1 MNVLFLSL
9 EILHDF
15 PTKMWYKIHIER
27 RKERAQ
33 KNGANANSKC
43 EMMCQRKRQAY
54 TEKCERTV
62 MTIKFYCFYYSD
74 VKIILNQD
82 TFHFISFHLAMTL
95 VCCYENEFA
104 CREMRILTDGEK
116 KFKSHWFGQSEKG
129 KKMETLSSGQLKTQ
143 ISCSK
148 RDQNGMPKKT
158 LLPNCDC

>member
-15 PTKMWYKIHIER
+15 PTKMWYKMHIER
-27 RKERAQ
+27 RKEREST
-33 KNGANANSKC
+33 KKSGANANSKC
-43 EMMCQRKRQAY
+43 EMMCQRKRQTY

-82 TFHFISFHLAMTL
+82 TFHFISFGYDFSLL
-95 VCCYENEFA
+95 LWKWVCVQRNAY
-104 CREMRILTDGEK
+104 TDGEK
-116 KFKSHWFGQSEKG
+116 KYKSHWFGQSEKG

-158 LLPNCDC
+158 LLPNCDCY